1 MGPRV
6 DPAENLGERA
16 VGRDHERRA
25 LDARLP
31 LATLSAVRRLFSE
44 LNPTV
49 RGFALI
55 ALVSAVIVVLQL
67 ESTLVAVSAVL
78 QILFLLAIGFF
89 VYVVWRQQRHA
100 ISLWPVRARTAFY
113 GAAGLIVID
122 IAAYWFDRPSGPDA
136 VAFILVL
143 ALGAFAM
150 WRIWREQHRYV

>member
-1 MGPRV
+1 M
-6 DPAENLGERA
+6 
-16 VGRDHERRA
+16 
-25 LDARLP
+25 
-31 LATLSAVRRLFSE
+31 
-44 LNPTV
+44 NPTV

-55 ALVSAVIVVLQL
+55 ALFSAVIVVLQL

-89 VYVVWRQQRHA
+89 VYVVWRQRRHA

-113 GAAGLIVID
+113 GAAGLIIVD

-143 ALGAFAM
+143 ALAAFSM
-150 WRIWREQHRYV
+150 WRIWRDQHTYV

>member
-1 MGPRV
+1 M
-6 DPAENLGERA
+6 PASFWV
-16 VGRDHERRA
+16 VGTRRCK
-25 LDARLP
+25 DAGSACVAGWDTT
-31 LATLSAVRRLFSE
+31 LATLGAVKRPFSDM
-44 LNPTV
+44 NPTV

-55 ALVSAVIVVLQL
+55 ALVSAAIVALQL
-67 ESTLVAVSAVL
+67 ESTVVAVSAVL
-78 QILFLLAIGFF
+78 QILFLLAVGFF

-113 GAAGLIVID
+113 AAAALIVAD

-150 WRIWREQHRYV
+150 WRIWRDQHTYV